1 MPWGEKKIKNHKKA
15 AALLIKIKDEAFGF
29 IRKNSDNVS
38 EHDVVIFIKD
48 RYKRYG
54 LKTDKDLAIVAF
66 RENTSFVH
74 YFSKKEISKK
84 LEPES
89 LILLDIWARLTEN
102 NSPYA
107 DITWMA
113 YHGGSIP
120 KEMEKVFEVVAET
133 RDACLDFIREHLDR
147 GELPSASAIE
157 KYHADFITKAGY
169 GDGIDHLVGH
179 SIGFDSP
186 HGKYP
191 SMHVKNKGSILKNIG
206 YTIEPGIYLKDR
218 FGVRSEIDF
227 YIDDNNEV
235 VVTTGAQD
243 NIVRI

>member
-1 MPWGEKKIKNHKKA
+1 M
-15 AALLIKIKDEAFGF
+15 
-29 IRKNSDNVS
+29 S
-38 EHDVVIFIKD
+38 EV
-48 RYKRYG
+48 

-74 YFSKKEISKK
+74 YFPEKESSKK

-89 LILLDIWARLTEN
+89 LILVDIWARLIEK

-113 YHGGSIP
+113 YYGKTVP
-120 KEMEKVFEVVAET
+120 REMKKVFEVVANT
-133 RDACLDFIREHLDR
+133 RDACLDFIKDYLSR
-147 GELPSASAIE
+147 GGTPSVGAIE
-157 KYHADFITKAGY
+157 KYHSDLITKSGY
-169 GDGIDHLVGH
+169 GEGIDHLVGH

-191 SMHVKNKGSILKNIG
+191 SMHVKNKEPILKNIG
-206 YTIEPGIYLKDR
+206 YTIEPGIYLKNR

-227 YIDDNNEV
+227 YIDDNNGV
-235 VVTTGAQD
+235 MVTTEVQD
-243 NIVRI
+243 KIVRIYV